1 MLLRQMQ
8 YFLAAVACKNFGEA
22 AKLCYVSQPAFS
34 LQMKNL
40 EQKLGVKLIQRNN
53 RSFEL
58 TPAGERF
65 YGPCKKIVGE
75 IDALTKEIQDLSKEY
90 SSPQFTIGC
99 RQNYN
104 LDSLLNSVITFNS
117 SSDNCHLKIIYGDY
131 HEFMEM
137 LKNKEIQFFITDERF
152 DDYSS
157 FNSELLETSNI
168 LAALTPGSIPA
179 NKESIDLNELN
190 GFTCVYLANKEYQI
204 QEQEYIR
211 QIINFHGNFAAA
223 KNIPDSVTQ
232 VINNLV
238 PAFIPLSANNGA
250 PHFYAKFTKIL
261 PLLKNNKPIPLTYKI
276 YWLKDKDQLT
286 AIAQKLIQLLKEH
299 DK

>member
-34 LQMKNL
+34 LQIKKL

-104 LDSLLNSVITFNS
+104 LDSLLNSVITF
-117 SSDNCHLKIIYGDY
+117 
-131 HEFMEM
+131 
-137 LKNKEIQFFITDERF
+137 
-152 DDYSS
+152 
-157 FNSELLETSNI
+157 
-168 LAALTPGSIPA
+168 
-179 NKESIDLNELN
+179 
-190 GFTCVYLANKEYQI
+190 
-204 QEQEYIR
+204 
-211 QIINFHGNFAAA
+211 
-223 KNIPDSVTQ
+223 
-232 VINNLV
+232 
-238 PAFIPLSANNGA
+238 
-250 PHFYAKFTKIL
+250 
-261 PLLKNNKPIPLTYKI
+261 
-276 YWLKDKDQLT
+276 
-286 AIAQKLIQLLKEH
+286 
-299 DK
+299 